1 MTVVESPLS
10 NSKIVKSAWG
20 KCRARESGLR
30 HSLGSQ
36 PDNRAAV
43 CFKRMQDHCE
53 YLARRAYPSS
63 HVENGAQESEIGA
76 AAGRDL
82 IPC

>member
-20 KCRARESGLR
+20 KCGARESGLS

-36 PDNRAAV
+36 PDNRSGSL
-43 CFKRMQDHCE
+43 FQRMQDHCE
-53 YLARRAYPSS
+53 YLARRVYPSS
-63 HVENGAQESEIGA
+63 HVENGAQESEMGA
-76 AAGRDL
+76 AVGRDL